1 MNHDVAGIRGK
12 TPVEESSQAFTEETP
27 ATQAGA
33 TAASATTGPAGGSK
47 LGTAAH
53 DGSMRSLTAG
63 TASATDPAVQS
74 NAAAAGGQAGEM
86 S

>member
-47 LGTAAH
+47 LGTAAP
-53 DGSMRSLTAG
+53 
-63 TASATDPAVQS
+63 ASFPVFS
-74 NAAAAGGQAGEM
+74 NM
-86 S
+86 SHRKSQNA